1 MRRVWALLI
10 AVVLLVLA
18 FACYWARR
26 NSPVAQVQKE
36 LARLKELGEPV
47 TFADLVPPVPPQQ
60 DGTPFYQQA
69 VAQLEIA
76 QKRVPQPV
84 WDSVYEFISR
94 QPQKPFKLS
103 DVQKVLREVEPA
115 LKTLRQALNYP
126 HMRMVDW
133 SAAEENPAAI
143 LFPHFSRFREFARL
157 LCAEGLW
164 RKRQG
169 DMDGAVESIMT
180 ALKLVRRMGDEPT
193 LIGFLVQGAIFA
205 ITINGLQRI
214 LEDADVSPQA
224 YRALMAEL
232 KAWDIDRDF
241 VRALQGER
249 VFSIVACRWAQKA
262 SLRELQELMNE
273 NTGTNQIN
281 LALWL
286 SGKRTFIARNE
297 LVMLRYHEALISL
310 ARKGT
315 PYDWASLERLEEQWQ
330 KEVKFDRPAPSL
342 RLGAAKLTWDDKE
355 LAKVL
360 FFTWSGVMHKAA
372 DFHAL
377 QRLGQVA
384 VALRL
389 YRHEHGRYPETL
401 EELVPKYLPSLPVDP
416 FDGKPL
422 RYKRLAKGFKVWSVG
437 WDMKDDGGVWGT
449 PKHEKGDIVWEAV
462 K

>member
-1 MRRVWALLI
+1 MRRFWVLL
-10 AVVLLVLA
+10 AVVVVLLILA
-18 FACYWARR
+18 FTCYWARKT
-26 NSPVAQVQKE
+26 SLVAQVERE

-47 TFADLVPPVPPQQ
+47 TFADLIPPVPPKQ
-60 DGTPFYQQA
+60 DGTLFYQQA
-69 VAQLEIA
+69 IAQLEIA
-76 QKRVPQPV
+76 QKRLPQPV

-133 SAAEENPAAI
+133 SAEENPASI

-180 ALKLVRRMGDEPT
+180 ALKLVRRMDDEPT
-193 LIGFLVQGAIFA
+193 FIGFLVQGAIFA
-205 ITINGLQRI
+205 ISVDRLQRI
-214 LEDADVSPQA
+214 LEDADASPQA

-232 KAWDIDRDF
+232 KAWDIGRSF

-249 VFSIVACRWAQKA
+249 VFNIAVCQWAQKA
-262 SLRELQELMNE
+262 SLRELQELLNE
-273 NTGTNQIN
+273 FSNTPQIN
-281 LALWL
+281 LAMWL
-286 SGKRTFIARNE
+286 SGKRTFIAQNE
-297 LVMLRYHEALISL
+297 LVMLRYHKALISL
-310 ARKGT
+310 ARKEV
-315 PYDWASLERLEEQWQ
+315 PYEWASLKRLEKQWQ
-330 KEVKFDRPAPSL
+330 KEVDRPAPSL
-342 RLGAAKLTWDDKE
+342 SLGAVKLTWDDKAFAR
-355 LAKVL
+355 LLPFVWLGIAQ
-360 FFTWSGVMHKAA
+360 KAA
-372 DFHAL
+372 QFHAL

-401 EELVPKYLPSLPVDP
+401 KELVPKYLPSLSVDP

-422 RYKRLAKGFKVWSVG
+422 RYQWLAKGFKIWSVG
-437 WDMKDDGGVWGT
+437 MDMKDDGGVLGKPRYT
-449 PKHEKGDIVWEAV
+449 KGDIVWEAM

>member
-18 FACYWARR
+18 FACYWAMR

-47 TFADLVPPVPPQQ
+47 TFADLIPPVPPQQ

-69 VAQLEIA
+69 FAQLEIA

-193 LIGFLVQGAIFA
+193 LIGFLLQGAIFTLA
-205 ITINGLQRI
+205 VDGLQRI

-249 VFSIVACRWAQKA
+249 VLNIVACRWAQKA
-262 SLRELQELMNE
+262 SLRELQELINE

-286 SGKRTFIARNE
+286 SDKKTFIARNE
-297 LVMLRYHEALISL
+297 LVMLRYHEAIISL

-342 RLGAAKLTWDDKE
+342 RLDAVELTWDGKV
-355 LAKVL
+355 LAKVFL
-360 FFTWSGVMHKAA
+360 FFPSQAMHSAA
-372 DFHAL
+372 TSHAW

-437 WDMKDDGGVWGT
+437 WDMKDDGGVWRR
-449 PKHEKGDIVWEAV
+449 DIVWEAV